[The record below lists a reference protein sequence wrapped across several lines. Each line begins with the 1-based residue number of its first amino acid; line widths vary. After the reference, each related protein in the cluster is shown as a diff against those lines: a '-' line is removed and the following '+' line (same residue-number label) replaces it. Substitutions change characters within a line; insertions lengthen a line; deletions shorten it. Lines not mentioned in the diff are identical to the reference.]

1 MSITIYEIAKK
12 AGVSSSTVAR
22 ALRGDV
28 KELQQRSAEKARHIR
43 KIAEELGY
51 RPNARARALSRGS
64 THGIGL
70 LYTDEAWI
78 FDGLNTQVV
87 NSLVRTFQVK
97 GYHLV
102 FVPIDESKSWED
114 ILLGGQIDG
123 GVLFQGLPGN
133 VKEALQGK
141 KLPLALLGD
150 DSDPTVSQVLVDDY
164 AGAYGATQH
173 LIDLGH
179 HQIMF
184 LVHDTIMPHRS
195 VNDRQKGYWQAMVD
209 AGLEPCEYIRAT
221 QEAID
226 LFVKDKVG
234 PTAVLCYSDTEST
247 LLVQAMWQHRI
258 SIPQD
263 LSIVGFNDTFA
274 TQNMTPPLTTVAF
287 DAVKIGELGAQLV
300 LDEIES
306 SEVTQE
312 PKKLIVQSELIVRES
327 TTKPRKA

>member
-51 RPNARARALSRGS
+51 RPNARARALSNGR

-70 LYTDEAWI
+70 IYTDEAWI
-78 FDGLNTQVV
+78 FDGVNTQVV
-87 NSLVRTFQVK
+87 NSLVRTLQGK

-102 FVPIDESKSWED
+102 FVPIDESKTWED

-123 GVLFQGLPGN
+123 GILFQGLPDE
-133 VKEALQGK
+133 VKEALKGK
-141 KLPLALLGD
+141 SLPLALLGD
-150 DSDPTVSQVLVDDY
+150 DSDSTVSQVLVDDY
-164 AGAYGATQH
+164 TGAYEATQH

-179 HQIMF
+179 RQIMF
-184 LVHDTIMPHRS
+184 FVHESIKPHRS
-195 VNDRQKGYWQAMVD
+195 IKDRKNGYLQAMAD
-209 AGLEPCEYIRAT
+209 AGLAPCEMLQAT
-221 QEAID
+221 QQAAVD
-226 LFVKDKVG
+226 LLVRGKTK
-234 PTAVLCYSDTEST
+234 PTGVLCYCDIEST

-274 TQNMTPPLTTVAF
+274 TRNMTPPLTSVAF
-287 DAVKIGELGAQLV
+287 DAVKIGELGAELV
-300 LDEIES
+300 LDQIES
-306 SEVTQE
+306 PEEAPEVKT
-312 PKKLIVQSELIVRES
+312 LIVKSELIVRES
-327 TTKPRKA
+327 TATVRK